1 METFGKF
8 MTIVLV
14 MIISPIVCGFVILK
28 LWGWFVVPTFDLE
41 PLRLVEAIGLM
52 FLINYIRT
60 KREKE
65 VKKEKFWKEL
75 TISIGFII
83 GMSAIA
89 LLSGWLVSLFM

>member
-1 METFGKF
+1 
-8 MTIVLV
+8 
-14 MIISPIVCGFVILK
+14 MIISPIVYGFVILK

-60 KREKE
+60 KREKK